1 MGGLTPIGLRSH
13 WAGLF
18 LAGVHEL
25 PTYLSQG
32 EFAESPDLRLV
43 GLCSV
48 DRSSLTPMTFPWLPN
63 GCVLKAST
71 SGITEIILIIRGGRI
86 LT

>member
-1 MGGLTPIGLRSH
+1 MLEYSYYLLT
-13 WAGLF
+13 
-18 LAGVHEL
+18 LAK
-25 PTYLSQG
+25 G

-48 DRSSLTPMTFPWLPN
+48 DRSSLTPRTFPWLPN
-63 GCVLKAST
+63 GCVLRAST
-71 SGITEIILIIRGGRI
+71 SGIIEIILIIREGRI

>member
-1 MGGLTPIGLRSH
+1 MLEYSYYLLT
-13 WAGLF
+13 
-18 LAGVHEL
+18 LAK
-25 PTYLSQG
+25 G

-48 DRSSLTPMTFPWLPN
+48 DRSSLTPITYPWLPN
-63 GCVLKAST
+63 GCVLRAST
-71 SGITEIILIIRGGRI
+71 SGSTETILMIRGGLI